1 MMGCIQKNLETI
13 PIYNSRSK
21 TTISFPMKIVL
32 FISGT
37 FCELSDVTTADAGG
51 NLFYIIPIIIL
62 IIILILIVIY
72 LIWYFKFSKKYKGKY
87 KPREMEISA
96 VHVPIES
103 MLLPGT
109 DEKLV

>member
-1 MMGCIQKNLETI
+1 
-13 PIYNSRSK
+13 
-21 TTISFPMKIVL
+21 MKIVS

-37 FCELSDVTTADAGG
+37 FCELRDVTTADGGG

-62 IIILILIVIY
+62 IIILILIIIY
-72 LIWYFKFSKKYKGKY
+72 LMWYFKFSKKYKGKY
-87 KPREMEISA
+87 KPREVEIST

-103 MLLPGT
+103 MLLPGA